1 MKQAGKLK
9 GEFSFCAE
17 KHYGGAVSML
27 GERPNGSTNARFLI
41 PTKFLGLFFRM
52 KFRGGPIMHAGYVC
66 GQGSHYFH
74 VA

>member
-1 MKQAGKLK
+1 
-9 GEFSFCAE
+9 
-17 KHYGGAVSML
+17 ML
-27 GERPNGSTNARFLI
+27 GERLNGSTNARFLI

-74 VA
+74 AA